1 MSTVSRYIAIVQKVE
16 ATYPEWTTSRLIDNL
31 RRTGPLDNSQFQQL
45 LGTQPG
51 ILIQSKGI
59 LTELDIKELR
69 STITHETKG
78 GQETGISLDN
88 STGRQVALGHVIVG
102 ISAGIHHP
110 LPVIY
115 VNIGDASFPL
125 LDVNIKKER
134 AGLDPLYATTITG
147 DLGQTIISPHTLCSE
162 DYCSF
167 GGVGSEA
174 TSAELHGDIDGF
186 MLGNW
191 LWTNN
196 NGSTARKSMV
206 QGSSVKLSTILGE
219 YYRTRTDRPL
229 GMTAG
234 TNFSLEAVRRFSN
247 FRATFKELTNTF
259 AIQTTAFNAYFA
271 AYNKQSPNALKSLVA
286 VYDFKEWCDRGGV

>member
-1 MSTVSRYIAIVQKVE
+1 MSTASRYIAIIQKVE
-16 ATYPEWTTSRLIDNL
+16 ASYSDWTTSRLIDNL
-31 RRTGPLDNSQFQQL
+31 RHIGSFDNSLFQQL

-51 ILIQSKGI
+51 INIQPKGNLIRSDI
-59 LTELDIKELR
+59 DELAL
-69 STITHETKG
+69 SMSHSTKG
-78 GQETGISLDN
+78 GQEAGISLDD

-115 VNIGDASFPL
+115 VDIGAVSFPL

-134 AGLDPLYATTITG
+134 LGLDPLYATTITG
-147 DLGQTIISPHTLCSE
+147 DLGQTVTPPNTLCTEVS
-162 DYCSF
+162 CSF

-186 MLGNW
+186 MLGYW
-191 LWTNN
+191 LCTTI
-196 NGSTARKSMV
+196 NGQAMRESMV

-234 TNFSLEAVRRFSN
+234 TSLPLEAIRRFSN
-247 FRATFKELTNTF
+247 FKATFKALKNTF
-259 AIQTTAFNAYFA
+259 SVQTVAFNSYYAPYGK
-271 AYNKQSPNALKSLVA
+271 NLPNPFKSLQA
-286 VYDFKEWCDRGGV
+286 LYNFEQWCGRGGV

>member
-1 MSTVSRYIAIVQKVE
+1 
-16 ATYPEWTTSRLIDNL
+16 
-31 RRTGPLDNSQFQQL
+31 L

-51 ILIQSKGI
+51 ITIQPKGI
-59 LTELDIKELR
+59 LTQENINELR
-69 STITHETKG
+69 STIGHSTKE
-78 GQETGISLDN
+78 GQEIGISLDD
-88 STGRQVALGHVIVG
+88 STRRQVALGHVIVG

-115 VNIGDASFPL
+115 VNIGDTSFPL

-147 DLGQTIISPHTLCSE
+147 DLGQTVTPPNTLCTE
-162 DYCSF
+162 VFCSF
-167 GGVGSEA
+167 GGVGNEA

-191 LWTNN
+191 LCTTDGGNV
-196 NGSTARKSMV
+196 ARREMV
-206 QGSSVKLSTILGE
+206 QGNSIKLSMILGE

-234 TNFSLEAVRRFSN
+234 TSLPLEAIRRFSN
-247 FRATFKELTNTF
+247 FKATLKALKNTF
-259 AIQTTAFNAYFA
+259 SVQTVAFNTYYAPYSK
-271 AYNKQSPNALKSLVA
+271 NLPNPFKSLQA
-286 VYDFKEWCDRGGV
+286 LYNFEQWCSRGGV